1 MVIIGIT
8 GSTAERRQA
17 VAERAASAEQARL
30 LVNAMLTPNPAGV
43 SAPRSRAKRVTA
55 MVEDSRGHVDGVI
68 FSQLLTLNE
77 AERLRDLGGVVWHVE
92 GTPSG
97 EIPIELR
104 DFLVTDVAG
113 GERHF
118 LDPVEAL
125 SETLLHYAR
134 AAA

>member
-1 MVIIGIT
+1 MVIIGIV
-8 GSTAERRQA
+8 GSTPQRRQA

-30 LVNAMLTPNPAGV
+30 LVHAMLAPNPHGV
-43 SAPRSRAKRVTA
+43 SAPRSRSKRVAA

-68 FSQLLTLNE
+68 FSHLLTLDE

-97 EIPIELR
+97 EIPIER
-104 DFLVTDVAG
+104 HDWLVTDVRG

-118 LDPVEAL
+118 LDPIEAL